1 MCSCSE
7 RGQQAGQKAIP
18 KTSLSLPICHT
29 QLVMTIANI
38 FWPKL
43 FVLNALMKIS
53 TARQE
58 DLQ

>member
-43 FVLNALMKIS
+43 IIRAQRFN
-53 TARQE
+53 E
-58 DLQ
+58 DIYSKRI